1 MVDKSLSIFLTVLF
15 GVAGAVVLML
25 AWLRPMPESDRVLT
39 VIVGSAGLIIAFV
52 RALLLKSVQTRT
64 GTEQVTVEVDAEDQ

>member
-39 VIVGSAGLIIAFV
+39 VIVGSVGLIIALV
-52 RALLLKSVQTRT
+52 RAMLLKSLQART
-64 GTEQVTVEVDAEDQ
+64 GTEQVTVEVGAEDR